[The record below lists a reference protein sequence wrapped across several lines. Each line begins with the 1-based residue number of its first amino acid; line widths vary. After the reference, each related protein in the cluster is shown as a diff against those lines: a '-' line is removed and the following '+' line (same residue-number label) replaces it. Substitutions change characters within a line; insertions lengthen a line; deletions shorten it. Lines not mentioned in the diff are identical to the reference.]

1 MSENPLDNPAWHA
14 LVGPHAHLALGRGAA
29 RHYPRDVA
37 PYSAI
42 AAPTEA
48 AYADLAAGLPSGL
61 EARMFRPREEC
72 APPGWETL
80 SSQPITQMVADRSD
94 LPAALPGEA
103 DILPLGPDNA
113 AEMLE
118 LVQLTRPGPF
128 APRTPLLGQY
138 IGIRDAVTGQLV
150 AMAGE
155 RFRMHGHV
163 ELSAIAV
170 HPGARGRGYGAALTT
185 ALARAAFAR
194 GAVPFLHV
202 YAHNPAAS
210 LYVRLGFSER
220 RTLWVLLWR
229 RLAPAPAE

>member
-1 MSENPLDNPAWHA
+1 MKENPLDNPAWHA

-48 AYADLAAGLPSGL
+48 AYADLAGELPPGL
-61 EARMFRPREEC
+61 EARLFRPRKEC
-72 APPGWETL
+72 PPPGWETL
-80 SSQPITQMVADRSD
+80 SAQPITQMVADRSG

-103 DILPLGPDNA
+103 DILALGPDDA

-118 LVQLTRPGPF
+118 LAERARPGPF
-128 APRTPLLGQY
+128 APRTALLGRY
-138 IGIRDAVTGQLV
+138 IGIRDAVTGGLV

-155 RFRMHGHV
+155 RFRMQGHV

-170 HPGARGRGYGAALTT
+170 HPGARGRGHGAALTA

-210 LYVRLGFSER
+210 LYVRLGFAER
-220 RTLWVLLWR
+220 RKLWVLLWR
-229 RLAPAPAE
+229 RLERDGPE